1 MKIVVSNQYEGPI
14 YEQIKR
20 QILHAILTSE
30 LSPGDMLPSL
40 RSLAKDLKVGVL
52 TVNRAY
58 SELEHE
64 GYLENVQGKG
74 CFVAKKSSALIK
86 QHLAAEAVRLM
97 EQAICEAKKAG
108 ITSEEIR
115 TLFQQCIRRSNDE

>member
-30 LSPGDMLPSL
+30 LLPGDMLPSL

-74 CFVAKKSSALIK
+74 CFVAEKSSTLIK
-86 QHLAAEAVRLM
+86 QHLAAEAVQLM

-108 ITSEEIR
+108 ITSEEILA
-115 TLFQQCIRRSNDE
+115 LFQQCIRRSNDE